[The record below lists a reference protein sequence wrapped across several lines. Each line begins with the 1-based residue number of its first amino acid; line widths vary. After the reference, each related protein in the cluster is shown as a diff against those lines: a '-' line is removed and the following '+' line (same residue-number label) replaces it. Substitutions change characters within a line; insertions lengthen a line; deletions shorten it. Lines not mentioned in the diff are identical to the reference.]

1 MTRQTGISQFNKVL
15 TQIDRSLREINSKLA
30 LLMKTQ
36 SSKTGTPGSSPDIG
50 LDVETLLS
58 LPDHLR
64 KSAMTLSE
72 FGEATARQVARK
84 TGRTRAAVSD
94 YLKGNCTLDEV
105 LTEFPLNGTNGVLS
119 ASYADP
125 SPEAMRF
132 MMTRDR
138 KWESNALRRILA
150 AKRKLLQE
158 KKIDYMIFDTSPG
171 MYYSSVNAV
180 AAADVAVL
188 IMKYDDFDIEGTKL
202 LIEGIIDALGKRTGL
217 ILNRI
222 VCEGCGGP
230 VPDDELRRIEASII
244 KSLGRPVLGSLPC
257 LWQLQREGSKELFAV
272 SQPNHLFVQTLR
284 GIADRIRTLG
294 AA

>member
-1 MTRQTGISQFNKVL
+1 MGIAIAFHSYKGGTGKTLISTNLAILLAKMGRKVCLLDYDFRGPSLHILLKTRPKHWLN
-15 TQIDRSLREINSKLA
+15 
-30 LLMKTQ
+30 
-36 SSKTGTPGSSPDIG
+36 
-50 LDVETLLS
+50 
-58 LPDHLR
+58 
-64 KSAMTLSE
+64 
-72 FGEATARQVARK
+72 
-84 TGRTRAAVSD
+84 D
-94 YLKGNCTLDEV
+94 YLKGSCTINEV
-105 LTEFPLNGTNGVLS
+105 LTEFPLAGTNGRLL
-119 ASYADP
+119 ASFADP

-138 KWESNALRRILA
+138 QWESKALRRILD
-150 AKRKLLQE
+150 AKRRLLGQE
-158 KKIDYMIFDTSPG
+158 KADYMIFDTSPG

-180 AAADVAVL
+180 AAADVAAL

-202 LIEGIIDALGKRTGL
+202 LVEGIVDALGKRTGL

-230 VPDDELRRIEASII
+230 VPDDELRRIEASIT
-244 KSLGRPVLGSLPC
+244 KSLGRPILGSLPC

>member
-1 MTRQTGISQFNKVL
+1 MGTAIAVHSYKGGTGKTLISAN
-15 TQIDRSLREINSKLA
+15 LA
-30 LLMKTQ
+30 
-36 SSKTGTPGSSPDIG
+36 
-50 LDVETLLS
+50 VLLS
-58 LPDHLR
+58 KMGKKVCLLDYDFRGPSLHIL
-64 KSAMTLSE
+64 L
-72 FGEATARQVARK
+72 K
-84 TGRTRAAVSD
+84 TRPKRWLND
-94 YLKGNCTLDEV
+94 YLKGNCTVDEV

-138 KWESNALRRILA
+138 KWESKALRRILA

-158 KKIDYMIFDTSPG
+158 DKVDYMIFDTSPG

-180 AAADVAVL
+180 AASDVVAL

-202 LIEGIIDALGKRTGL
+202 LIQGITDALGKRTGL

-230 VPDDELRRIEASII
+230 VPEDELQRIRNSITR
-244 KSLGRPVLGSLPC
+244 SVGRPVIGLLPC
-257 LWQLQREGSKELFAV
+257 LWQLQRGGSKELFAV
-272 SQPNHLFVQTLR
+272 SQPDHLFVQTLQR
-284 GIADRIRTLG
+284 VAERIQELG
-294 AA
+294 TG

>member
-1 MTRQTGISQFNKVL
+1 MGTAIAVHSYKGGTGKTLISAN
-15 TQIDRSLREINSKLA
+15 LA
-30 LLMKTQ
+30 
-36 SSKTGTPGSSPDIG
+36 
-50 LDVETLLS
+50 VLLS
-58 LPDHLR
+58 KMGKKVCLLDYDFRGPSLHIL
-64 KSAMTLSE
+64 L
-72 FGEATARQVARK
+72 K
-84 TGRTRAAVSD
+84 TRPKRWLND
-94 YLKGNCTLDEV
+94 YLKGNCTVDEV

-138 KWESNALRRILA
+138 KWESKALRRILA

-158 KKIDYMIFDTSPG
+158 DKVDYMIFDTSPG

-180 AAADVAVL
+180 AASDVVAL

-202 LIEGIIDALGKRTGL
+202 LIQGITDALGKRTGL

-230 VPDDELRRIEASII
+230 VPEDELQRIRNSITR
-244 KSLGRPVLGSLPC
+244 SVGRPVIGLLPC
-257 LWQLQREGSKELFAV
+257 LWQLQRGGSKELFAV
-272 SQPNHLFVQTLR
+272 SQPDHLFVQTLQR
-284 GIADRIRTLG
+284 VAERIQELG
-294 AA
+294 AG

>member
-1 MTRQTGISQFNKVL
+1 MGIAVAVHSYKGGTGKTLISAN
-15 TQIDRSLREINSKLA
+15 LA
-30 LLMKTQ
+30 
-36 SSKTGTPGSSPDIG
+36 
-50 LDVETLLS
+50 VLLS
-58 LPDHLR
+58 KMGKKVCLLDYDFRGPSLHIL
-64 KSAMTLSE
+64 L
-72 FGEATARQVARK
+72 K
-84 TGRTRAAVSD
+84 TKPKRWLND

-284 GIADRIRTLG
+284 GIADRIQTLG
-294 AA
+294 AS

>member
-1 MTRQTGISQFNKVL
+1 MGIAVAVHSYKGGTGKTLISAN
-15 TQIDRSLREINSKLA
+15 LA
-30 LLMKTQ
+30 
-36 SSKTGTPGSSPDIG
+36 
-50 LDVETLLS
+50 VLLS
-58 LPDHLR
+58 KMGKKVCLLDYDFRGPSLHIL
-64 KSAMTLSE
+64 L
-72 FGEATARQVARK
+72 K
-84 TGRTRAAVSD
+84 TKPKRWLND

-202 LIEGIIDALGKRTGL
+202 LIEGIIDALG
-217 ILNRI
+217 
-222 VCEGCGGP
+222 
-230 VPDDELRRIEASII
+230 EASII